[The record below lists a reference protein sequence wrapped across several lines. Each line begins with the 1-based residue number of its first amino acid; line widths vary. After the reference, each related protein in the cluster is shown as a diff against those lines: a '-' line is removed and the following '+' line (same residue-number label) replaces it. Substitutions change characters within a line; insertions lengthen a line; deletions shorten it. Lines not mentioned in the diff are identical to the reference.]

1 MLSVHIY
8 RIFWVST
15 RQPTIVLPS
24 TRQPTI
30 VGATS
35 CLWFMRCMLEGRCT
49 YYKSMRP
56 AFCNFMNCKE
66 RARRR
71 RTNCATLS
79 LTYPLL
85 RCVVCSLRLHG
96 LHTLYTVNL
105 FLGGVVCSLRN
116 MRLNPYEPQRGCAT
130 HMCTIHYYRVSYAFG
145 DAPTCK
151 TGATPYAQMI
161 PFLWC
166 VAAHVQR
173 HELGNTLFVVT
184 ECLRPR
190 YTYQVS
196 SALYESRCKYKE
208 HTTWTYGG
216 VRHVSSARCRTQ
228 KRQAQACVHHIP
240 HRRGLPALGN
250 QLSIVRRGCCF
261 ASPAVPAPFIV
272 QFSCSKTQRGN
283 TQP

>member
-35 CLWFMRCMLEGRCT
+35 CLWFMRCMLGGRCT

-166 VAAHVQR
+166 VGRCLYIQHVAQR
-173 HELGNTLFVVT
+173 QPHIHRNKKLRSRHPAILTLPLWPVQHCSRVYPRDT
-184 ECLRPR
+184 RPCNS
-190 YTYQVS
+190 VD
-196 SALYESRCKYKE
+196 
-208 HTTWTYGG
+208 
-216 VRHVSSARCRTQ
+216 
-228 KRQAQACVHHIP
+228 
-240 HRRGLPALGN
+240 
-250 QLSIVRRGCCF
+250 
-261 ASPAVPAPFIV
+261 
-272 QFSCSKTQRGN
+272 
-283 TQP
+283 